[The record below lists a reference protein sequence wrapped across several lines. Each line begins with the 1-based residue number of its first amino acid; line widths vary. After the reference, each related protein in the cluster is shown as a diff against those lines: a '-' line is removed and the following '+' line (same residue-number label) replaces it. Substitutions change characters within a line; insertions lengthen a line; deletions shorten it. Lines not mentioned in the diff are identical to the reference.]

1 MFKVLKFMLGGIILV
16 ILTGIIGCARPPEG
30 EKKTIVKIALVC
42 PLTGDIAAMGQGMKR
57 AVEIALEEANA
68 SNRFPDIKFELAAFD
83 DRADPKEAVNVANQI
98 ISDPKIVGV
107 IGHLNSG
114 CSIPASQIYAK
125 RNLPMITP
133 ASTNPK
139 LTLQG
144 LKNVFRVCTTDDVQ
158 GSFAA
163 NYVIDKLK
171 VTTAAVIH
179 DKTAYGQGLAEE
191 FKKQF
196 EARQGKILS
205 FDGINIGN
213 KDFKALLTR
222 IKEKNPQI
230 IYFGGLYSEGG
241 LITRQAKELG
251 LQVPIVGGDGIFTP
265 EYIKIGGS
273 ATEGDYASMVGLP
286 PEKLPK
292 AKIFIDKFKAKYPGV
307 DMQPYDPYTYEATSM
322 LIEAIGNTNRDPL
335 QIIEYLSKIKYD
347 GILGETTFDEKGD
360 TRNTTISIYQVKD
373 GKFVYCE

>member
-1 MFKVLKFMLGGIILV
+1 MFRSLLLVLGMLVGV
-16 ILTGIIGCARPPEG
+16 VGCGQAPEG
-30 EKKTIVKIALVC
+30 EKKVENLVVIKIALVC

-57 AVEIALEEANA
+57 GAEMAVQEANA
-68 SNRFPDIKFELAAFD
+68 SGRFQGIKLELAAFD
-83 DRADPKEAVNVANQI
+83 DRADPKEAVNVANQV
-98 ISDPKIVGV
+98 ISDTKIVGV

-125 RNLPMITP
+125 RNLLMMTS

-158 GSFAA
+158 GGFSA
-163 NYVIDKLK
+163 NYCIDRLK
-171 VTTAAVIH
+171 ITSAAVIH

-196 EARQGKILS
+196 ESRQGKILS
-205 FDGINIGN
+205 FDGINMGD
-213 KDFKALLTR
+213 KDFRALLTR
-222 IKEKNPQI
+222 IKNAKPQI
-230 IYFGGLYSEGG
+230 LYFGGMYSECG
-241 LITRQAKELG
+241 LITKQAKELG
-251 LQVPIVGGDGIFTP
+251 LQMPVVSGDGVFTP
-265 EYIKIGGS
+265 EYIKIGGK
-273 ATEGDYASMVGLP
+273 ATEGDYASMVGVP

-292 AKIFIDKFKAKYPGV
+292 AKAFMDKFKTRYPGV
-307 DMQPYDPYTYEATSM
+307 DMQPYDPYTYEATGM
-322 LIEAIGNTNRDPL
+322 LIEAIEKTDKEPSK
-335 QIIEYLSKIKYD
+335 IVDYVSKIKYA

-360 TRNTTISIYQVKD
+360 TLNKTISIYQVKD

>member
-1 MFKVLKFMLGGIILV
+1 MFRSLLVVLG
-16 ILTGIIGCARPPEG
+16 ILTGVVGCGQVPEG
-30 EKKTIVKIALVC
+30 EKIIKIAVVC

-57 AVEIALEEANA
+57 GAEMAVEEANA
-68 SNRFPDIKFELAAFD
+68 TGKLGGIKLELAAFD
-83 DRADPKEAVNVANQI
+83 DRADPKEAVNVANQV
-98 ISDPKIVGV
+98 ISDTKIVGV

-125 RNLPMITP
+125 RNLLMMTP

-158 GSFAA
+158 GSFGA
-163 NYVIDKLK
+163 NYVLDKLK
-171 VTTAAVIH
+171 MTTAAVIH

-196 EARQGKILS
+196 ESRGGKIMS
-205 FDGINIGN
+205 FDGINIGD
-213 KDFKALLTR
+213 KDFRALLVR
-222 IKEKNPQI
+222 IKNEKPQI
-230 IYFGGLYSEGG
+230 LYFGGMYSECG

-251 LQVPIVGGDGIFTP
+251 LPVPVVSGDGIFTP
-265 EYIKIGGS
+265 EYIKIGGKS
-273 ATEGDYASMVGLP
+273 TEGDYASMIGMP
-286 PEKLPK
+286 PENLPA
-292 AKIFIDKFKAKYPGV
+292 AKTFMDKFKAKYPEV
-307 DMQPYDPYTYEATSM
+307 DMQPYDPYTYEATGM
-322 LIEAIGNTNRDPL
+322 LIEAIEKTNKEPL
-335 QIIEYLSKIKYD
+335 KIVDYVSKIKYA

-360 TRNTTISIYQVKD
+360 TLNKTISIYQVKD